1 MEHLQ
6 QTTVVVI
13 KTICLFQFS
22 VLQIN
27 QMNCFRYTERELAY
41 NIHEL
46 IYFDLVYVHVAIL
59 HVPSEWVSCK
69 NVMRICLG
77 LQACF
82 KGDCALLTNTIGLFY
97 SRDVPTMFSVLHP
110 LDEPRPI
117 TSKVQGNLWDYRLLY
132 ILKYI
137 VMRVSF
143 PFIFYFLGNNFW
155 NIFYSLWLRLGAK
168 KPWLYERVFIL
179 DLTFFKEIPSWK
191 GQLNSVGGLVQWDSW
206 LKVFLSTLDC
216 LLLWKLC
223 SLLCFLLTKWP
234 TCPNLELE
242 ILNSPIVV
250 YPPGGGDPG

>member
-13 KTICLFQFS
+13 KAICLFQFS

-46 IYFDLVYVHVAIL
+46 IYFESIHVAIL

-69 NVMRICLG
+69 NVMCICLG
-77 LQACF
+77 LQACL

-117 TSKVQGNLWDYRLLY
+117 TSKVQGNLWDY

-137 VMRVSF
+137 VMQVSF
-143 PFIFYFLGNNFW
+143 PFILILFPWKQFLEHFLQSVTQAGSQKALTVRTCFHFGSD
-155 NIFYSLWLRLGAK
+155 IF
-168 KPWLYERVFIL
+168 
-179 DLTFFKEIPSWK
+179 
-191 GQLNSVGGLVQWDSW
+191 
-206 LKVFLSTLDC
+206 
-216 LLLWKLC
+216 
-223 SLLCFLLTKWP
+223 
-234 TCPNLELE
+234 
-242 ILNSPIVV
+242 
-250 YPPGGGDPG
+250 